1 MAVAVIQTFEAT
13 REQYDAVNEK
23 LDPENNPADGG
34 IVHTA
39 GVLSDGRFRVIDIW
53 ESEAHFQR
61 FREERL
67 APVIAE
73 VAGETPVPEIE
84 IYELFDLNVNG

>member
-1 MAVAVIQTFEAT
+1 MAIAVIQTFEAT
-13 REQYDAVNEK
+13 REEYDAVQEK
-23 LDPENNPADGG
+23 LDPEANPPEGG

-39 GVLSDGRFRVIDIW
+39 GTLSNGRMRVIDIW
-53 ESEAHFQR
+53 ESEADFQR

-67 APVIAE
+67 APAIAE

-84 IYELFDLNVNG
+84 IYELFDLQVNG